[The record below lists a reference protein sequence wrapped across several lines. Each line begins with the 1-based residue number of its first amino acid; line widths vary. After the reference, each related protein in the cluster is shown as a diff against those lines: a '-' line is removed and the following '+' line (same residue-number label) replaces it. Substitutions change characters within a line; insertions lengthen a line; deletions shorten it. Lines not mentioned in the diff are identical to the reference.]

1 MAIQQ
6 TIKVQ
11 AVDNIQFLKTV
22 QEVITRGARY
32 DETTYVYLNTM
43 PLMAQFIVELDED
56 NAEQVWKD
64 NGPWIF
70 AVPLAK
76 KEFKYSKEQLEEM
89 DWDELKKV
97 VKDTYGI
104 TGRDRN
110 VLINQYLKQAEEKAS
125 E

>member
-32 DETTYVYLNTM
+32 DESTYVYLNTM
-43 PLMAQFIVELDED
+43 PLMAQFIVELDEG

-70 AVPLAK
+70 AVPIST
-76 KEFKYSKEQLEEM
+76 KEFKYTKEQLEELSWE
-89 DWDELKKV
+89 DLKKV
-97 VKDTYGI
+97 CKAVGI
-104 TGRDRN
+104 TGRDKR
-110 VLINQYLKQAEEKAS
+110 VLIVDYLKQQEGKAD